1 MSVVGIDPSL
11 AATGI
16 VTQSGHY
23 LVTSKPQGQDV
34 KSRCVRYVSMAS
46 RVLQHIPTDTSLI
59 VIEGYSH
66 GSASRATH
74 AIHEYGGIL
83 RERLTS
89 QRSARI
95 IEIPPATLKIFFT
108 DHGNATKDVMARH
121 ARDRYLLSDH
131 ITKNDNLVDAFALY
145 RVGMLTHNGID
156 SAIDE
161 LERQGFMHVT
171 DPSRRKR
178 AAKKR
183 KAKDAKKKK

>member
-1 MSVVGIDPSL
+1 MTIVGIDPSL
-11 AATGI
+11 AATGV
-16 VTQSGHY
+16 VTSIGYH

-34 KSRCVRYVSMAS
+34 KSRCLRYASLAS
-46 RVLQHIPTDTSLI
+46 RTLHHVPPDAMLI

-95 IEIPPATLKIFFT
+95 IEIPPATLKIFFA

-121 ARDRYLLSDH
+121 ARDRYGLSDH
-131 ITKNDNLVDAFALY
+131 IAANDNLVDAFALY
-145 RVGMLTHNGID
+145 RVGMLAHNGID

-178 AAKKR
+178 AAKTR